1 MKSKL
6 SSILLAVAVAFGLW
20 MYVIT
25 SVSPGSEETI
35 YDIPVVLTGET
46 ALKERGLMVMGVS
59 NTSVTM
65 TLSGNRSDLIKVNRG
80 NITLKADLSTITEAG
95 ENIPLTYT
103 HAFPGDVPSDAFVVE
118 NKSPDVIYVTVE
130 ERVIK
135 EVPVEVVWTGSVPDG
150 FMCDRENKVLDYT
163 SVSVDGP
170 ASVADRITKAVIEV
184 DLSEQRESI
193 DQSYRYTLCDEEGNG
208 VDAEMITTNVAEVNL
223 QVRIQQVKELKL
235 DLDIT
240 YGGGATPDNT
250 VIKILPETIRVSGG
264 EAVLDKLGDEW
275 TLGKLNLAEITRS
288 QDGMTFQ
295 ITLPEGVTNE
305 TGTTEAAVSIQFT
318 GLSTREFTIEN
329 ISAINVPEGME
340 VDLITQELTV
350 VLRGPSADVAKVQV
364 EDIIAT
370 VDFTDE
376 EVGTNTFK
384 VNIECTDEFS
394 TVGAVGTY
402 SVSATVKEK
411 QVP

>member
-1 MKSKL
+1 MKNKL
-6 SSILLAVAVAFGLW
+6 SSILLAVVIAFGLW

-35 YDIPVVLTGET
+35 YDIPVVLTGEA

-130 ERVIK
+130 DRVIK
-135 EVPVEVVWTGSVPDG
+135 KVPVEVVWTGSVPDG

-264 EAVLDKLGDEW
+264 EAVLEKLGDEW
-275 TLGKLNLAEITRS
+275 ILGKLNLAELSRS
-288 QDGMTFQ
+288 QDDLTYQ
-295 ITLPEGVTNE
+295 ITLPEGVNNE
-305 TGTTEAAVSIQFT
+305 TGTTEATVSVQFT

-370 VDFTDE
+370 VDFAGQE
-376 EVGTNTFK
+376 AGTNTYTA
-384 VNIECTDEFS
+384 IIQCDDEFPS
-394 TVGAVGTY
+394 VGAVGTY

-411 QVP
+411 KGR